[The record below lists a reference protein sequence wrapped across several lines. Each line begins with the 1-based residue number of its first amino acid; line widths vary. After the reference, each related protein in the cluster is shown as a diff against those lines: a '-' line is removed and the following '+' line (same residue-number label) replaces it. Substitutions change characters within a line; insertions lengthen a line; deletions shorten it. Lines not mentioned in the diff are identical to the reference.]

1 MKNIGNHLSY
11 SINDSSTFN
20 VKGSHRKF
28 VSESVNKYLWYT
40 IRISI
45 QISTRNVKAPISS
58 IIIHKA

>member
-1 MKNIGNHLSY
+1 MKNIGNHLTY
-11 SINDSSTFN
+11 SINDYANFN

-28 VSESVNKYLWYT
+28 VSESVNKYLWHA

-45 QISTRNVKAPISS
+45 HNSTRNVKAPITG